1 MITHR
6 VSLFVAVV
14 IACAFL
20 LFDRAEA
27 TIFERARQAAA
38 DALSPVFEV
47 VSGPVSAVRD
57 FLADI
62 QGYLAVHEEN
72 ARLRMENAEL
82 LAAQAQAR
90 DLRRRN
96 ERFAALLNVQVD
108 PTIEYATGR
117 VVADDGGPFRRTLV
131 VNVGNND
138 GIGRGQ
144 AVVDEH
150 GLVGRIV
157 GTGGHSARILLVT
170 DLNSRVPVYV
180 EPGRRRAI
188 LSGDNSDMLRLEYL
202 ESDDGLLPG
211 YEVVTTGE
219 GGLIPPGIPVGIV
232 AGELN
237 GIWRVRSQTSFDSID
252 FVRVLRF
259 DFPQQIEIPPPSL
272 PGQFIGVEV
281 TPSDSEIITTPPAT
295 TDDEPA
301 RNESD
306 DTNVAQPPSEEG

>member
-14 IACAFL
+14 LACAFL

-27 TIFERARQAAA
+27 TIFERAREAAA
-38 DALSPVFEV
+38 DALAPVLEV
-47 VSGPVSAVRD
+47 FSGPVTAVRD

-72 ARLRMENAEL
+72 ARLRAENAEL

-108 PTIEYATGR
+108 PTIEYSTGR
-117 VVADDGGPFRRTLV
+117 VVADDGGPFRRTLI
-131 VNVGNND
+131 VN
-138 GIGRGQ
+138 IGRNEGVRRGQ

-157 GTGGHSARILLVT
+157 GMGGDASRILLVT
-170 DLNSRVPVYV
+170 DLNSRIPVYV
-180 EPGRRRAI
+180 EPGRHRAI
-188 LSGDNSDMLRLEYL
+188 LSGDNSDILRLEYL
-202 ESDDGLLPG
+202 EDDEGIMPG
-211 YEVVTTGE
+211 HEIVTTGE
-219 GGLIPPGIPVGIV
+219 GGLIPAGIPVGIV

-252 FVRVLRF
+252 FVRVLRYE
-259 DFPQQIEIPPPSL
+259 FPRSIDVAPPGL
-272 PGQFIGVEV
+272 PNPLLEAQPDAAV
-281 TPSDSEIITTPPAT
+281 PT
-295 TDDEPA
+295 TDTPA
-301 RNESD
+301 
-306 DTNVAQPPSEEG
+306 DTVPSETAPAAGGEG